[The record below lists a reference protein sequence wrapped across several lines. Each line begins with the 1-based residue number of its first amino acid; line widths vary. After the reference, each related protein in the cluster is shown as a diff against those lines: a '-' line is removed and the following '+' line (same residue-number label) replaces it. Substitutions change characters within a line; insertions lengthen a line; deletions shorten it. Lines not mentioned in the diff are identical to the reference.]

1 MPAALPPLPK
11 GSGTNRLALAQ
22 WLVSG
27 EHPLTARVWV
37 NRAWEKFFGIG
48 IVRTTENLGSQ
59 AEWPSHPELLD
70 WLATEFMRDWDMK
83 RMQKMIVMSAA
94 YRQSSKVTPALLEKD
109 PDNRL
114 LARGLLSRA
123 QYDAAQTLISSTA
136 GKRIGE
142 LMIDAGLIHA
152 RELNEA
158 LCEHL
163 LRMLDSMF
171 LWQDGRWQFEAD
183 VVCTEP
189 LVLTTPTA
197 AIIMG
202 GARHR
207 IPLRRLWEAVGAT
220 DQRPLLPEANDPAAC
235 AALASELQLEPS
247 EATWLPQFDGSRN
260 LAAMLDDFDADEH
273 ELLSL
278 IYTLKMIRRLELVVP
293 EPKPFAAQR

>member
-1 MPAALPPLPK
+1 MDDKAPSTPAPSEPAA
-11 GSGTNRLALAQ
+11 GRLDDVQ
-22 WLVSG
+22 
-27 EHPLTARVWV
+27 
-37 NRAWEKFFGIG
+37 I
-48 IVRTTENLGSQ
+48 
-59 AEWPSHPELLD
+59 PELLWRLHEARRTGCLKVQSGD
-70 WLATEFMRDWDMK
+70 VTKQLWLISGQPVFAR
-83 RMQKMIVMSAA
+83 SN
-94 YRQSSKVTPALLEKD
+94 QSSDRLTD
-109 PDNRL
+109 RL

-123 QYDAAQTLISSTA
+123 QYDAAQTLISRGT

-142 LMIDAGLIHA
+142 LMIEAGLIHE
-152 RELNEA
+152 RDLNES

-171 LWQDGRWQFEAD
+171 LWQDGRWQFESD

-189 LVLTTPTA
+189 LVMTTPTA

>member
-1 MPAALPPLPK
+1 MDETAHPPSDP
-11 GSGTNRLALAQ
+11 GAGRLSDVQ
-22 WLVSG
+22 
-27 EHPLTARVWV
+27 
-37 NRAWEKFFGIG
+37 I
-48 IVRTTENLGSQ
+48 
-59 AEWPSHPELLD
+59 PELLWRLHEARRTGCLKVQSGD
-70 WLATEFMRDWDMK
+70 VTKQLWLIAGQPVFAR
-83 RMQKMIVMSAA
+83 SN
-94 YRQSSKVTPALLEKD
+94 QSSDRLTD
-109 PDNRL
+109 RL
-114 LARGLLSRA
+114 LARGILSRA
-123 QYDAAQTLISSTA
+123 QYDAAQTLISSKI

-142 LMIDAGLIHA
+142 LMIDAGLIHE

-171 LWQDGRWQFEAD
+171 LWQDGKWQFEAD
-183 VVCTEP
+183 VVCAEP

-207 IPLRRLWEAVGAT
+207 IPLRRLWESVGAT
-220 DQRPLLPEANDPAAC
+220 DQRPLLREASDPAALD
-235 AALASELQLEPS
+235 ALATELQLEPS
-247 EATWLPQFDGSRN
+247 EATWLPQFDGTRN

-293 EPKPFAAQR
+293 EPLPFAAQR